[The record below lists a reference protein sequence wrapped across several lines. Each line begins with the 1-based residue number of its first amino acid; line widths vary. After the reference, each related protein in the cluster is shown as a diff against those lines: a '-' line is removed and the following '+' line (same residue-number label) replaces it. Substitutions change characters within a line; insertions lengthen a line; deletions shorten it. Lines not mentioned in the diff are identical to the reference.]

1 MKKNLNH
8 LLVSFVLLVS
18 AVFSFSCSNSSDS
31 DGEVDVGARGIY
43 LASSYQSLS
52 DYTKKTIQFA
62 GLKYSGRTSSVPKV
76 FIVNSGALASM
87 SEANMLLAVETCA
100 EGNTFII
107 DAPTKEQVK
116 AFKEKIDAF
125 LAKEENAYHNALQD
139 VHLYSIDNLLF
150 QFVKTGDGS
159 EPDTAIP
166 DFNSNSHEQ
175 KAFEAIAMRK
185 NQIYFVHD
193 IDEVFDASALVNTQ
207 AEATADYSENNVDT
221 GEKNSESK
229 ESVSVAANSTDYS
242 ALMEESAENFAQWI
256 LLTNSTDAVTQAVS
270 LDDAKKAQSF
280 VHNFTASFSSN
291 RSHYDGRYN
300 GKSENVQ
307 IYIDVWV
314 ACEIDNKKDHYLV
327 RTSCVCNN
335 GQLGYGNSW
344 DNGKYVGPYFNY
356 AHVTTQIQKA
366 SLKSTDCQPQTT
378 TGSSS
383 FATSQG
389 FNFGG
394 NVGFNASG
402 PTGGISG
409 GYSYSETTTQSIPDI
424 TIALHSGSN
433 SAYWEYT
440 TPEVNGTWSGLVT
453 KCDGAKTIQHNTAI
467 FDTYAHYTMSSAE
480 YYSQGTFPLLT
491 NAEVSVGMLTGWI
504 TGFLGQTLH
513 NGHAYTATSA
523 KWTDY
528 VRKPSNAFKNYVMAF
543 EPPEGMST
551 SDRALLADA
560 LKVYI
565 SDWGNNVNYYG
576 IVNTDN
582 PGDYTPIDDIAKSHF
597 AIARKTL
604 ENNKKVL
611 KDRGFNGKFKF
622 YIKRSDKSD
631 ILTSFDM
638 EF

>member
-8 LLVSFVLLVS
+8 LFVSFVVLVS
-18 AVFSFSCSNSSDS
+18 AVFAFSCSNSSDS
-31 DGEVDVGARGIY
+31 EPEPDVGARGIY

-52 DYTKKTIQFA
+52 DYTKKTVQFS
-62 GLKYSGRTSSVPKV
+62 GLKYSGRTSTVPRV
-76 FIVNSGALASM
+76 FIVKGSDLAGM
-87 SEANMLLAVETCA
+87 SDANMLLAVETCA

-107 DAPTKEQVK
+107 DAPTKDEVK
-116 AFKEKIDAF
+116 AFKTKIDAF
-125 LAKEENAYHNALQD
+125 LEKSGNEYHNALQD
-139 VHLYSIDNLLF
+139 VHVYSIDNLLF

-159 EPDTAIP
+159 EPAAAVP
-166 DFNSNSHEQ
+166 DYTGKPHEQ
-175 KAFEAIAMRK
+175 KSFEAIALRK
-185 NQIYFVHD
+185 TQIYFVHD
-193 IDEVFDASALVNTQ
+193 IDEVFDASALVKTESDSKVDGTGGNTQ
-207 AEATADYSENNVDT
+207 AD
-221 GEKNSESK
+221 EKE
-229 ESVSVAANSTDYS
+229 VSVADNNPDYS

-300 GKSENVQ
+300 GRSENVQ
-307 IYIDVWV
+307 VYIDVWV

-366 SLKSTDCQPQTT
+366 SLKGNDCSPQTS
-378 TGSSS
+378 TGSTS
-383 FATSQG
+383 FATSEG

-409 GYSYSETTTQSIPDI
+409 GYSHTETTTRSIPDV

-440 TPEVNGTWSGLVT
+440 TPEINGYWSGFVT

-491 NAEVSVGMLTGWI
+491 NAEVSIGMLTGWI
-504 TGFLGQTLH
+504 SGFFKDTVN

-523 KWTDY
+523 RWTDY
-528 VRKPSNAFKNYVMAF
+528 VRKPSNSFKEYLMAF

-565 SDWGNNVNYYG
+565 SDWGNNVKYYG

-622 YIKRSDKSD
+622 YIKRSDKED